1 MQLGHVIGVDQ
12 EGGVLRIVE
21 ARRRFLRPRV
31 LNACR
36 LRLPED
42 PGEARLVLERFARA
56 HGFRRVPCVFGM
68 STETTLLRLFA
79 LPPARRRNLAQQVR
93 EKLEQFSTLPMEGAL
108 EAHTLLRSAGAGLRM
123 LLGLTRRDAL
133 DRQLELP
140 GAAGLNV
147 VAAVPAPLAA
157 FRAAASLWPRRKGAF
172 LGLHL
177 RRDKTLLA
185 AGHGTDL
192 LQLWTVPFGT
202 DHLLPAEMPQDG
214 GRELRNR
221 WIQEVQ
227 ACLEAFARET
237 PADRPPIR
245 TLLLSGAEPLPPD
258 CITALARATERRV
271 LRLENAPPHP
281 FLPDLDRF
289 AVAYGLALAGMG
301 ATPATLSLIPPSL
314 KERLALRWQFK
325 FWLGCA
331 ALLLLGLGLAAG
343 ALRRSLDRNTRAC
356 EAARRQIAA
365 CRELDET
372 LRETTERN
380 RMLRRQ
386 LHPLLRSVRKGAVMR
401 EILAALAE
409 AKHADDWVSL
419 IADGPSYFPSREPPR
434 QPAAPDPA
442 AVSETEARPAEHL
455 VVEGFTPATDFST
468 IRAMIETLRSH
479 PLVTS
484 VDLLG
489 DDKVMADEE
498 RDRRWAFSGARRFAL
513 EIKLN
518 GQTSQ

>member
-21 ARRRFLRPRV
+21 ARRRFLRQRV

-147 VAAVPAPLAA
+147 VAAVPVPLAA

-214 GRELRNR
+214 ERELRNR

-227 ACLEAFARET
+227 ACLEAFAREP

-245 TLLLSGAEPLPPD
+245 TLLLNGAEPLTPD

-271 LRLENAPPHP
+271 LRLEKRATAPVPARSGPLRRRLRARACGHGATTRHAQP
-281 FLPDLDRF
+281 DSALPEGTSRP
-289 AVAYGLALAGMG
+289 ALAVQVLARMRG
-301 ATPATLSLIPPSL
+301 APAPRPRSRPRAPCGAASTRNNP
-314 KERLALRWQFK
+314 RLRGGAPADR
-325 FWLGCA
+325 
-331 ALLLLGLGLAAG
+331 GLPRT
-343 ALRRSLDRNTRAC
+343 RRN
-356 EAARRQIAA
+356 
-365 CRELDET
+365 

-380 RMLRRQ
+380 P
-386 LHPLLRSVRKGAVMR
+386 H
-401 EILAALAE
+401 
-409 AKHADDWVSL
+409 
-419 IADGPSYFPSREPPR
+419 
-434 QPAAPDPA
+434 AAPASFTLCCAP
-442 AVSETEARPAEHL
+442 SARAPSCA
-455 VVEGFTPATDFST
+455 
-468 IRAMIETLRSH
+468 RSW
-479 PLVTS
+479 PRLPRPSMPTTGS
-484 VDLLG
+484 
-489 DDKVMADEE
+489 
-498 RDRRWAFSGARRFAL
+498 R
-513 EIKLN
+513 
-518 GQTSQ
+518 